1 MATVRQALKASIEF
15 GGKLAPSWTG
25 SVKAMEKGVGLL
37 TARSRQMAAEQ
48 RALAS
53 RIREMTKEGKN
64 VSTLQHHYDHL
75 TKSIKET
82 EKAQAALNGKLGS
95 ARLRESL
102 MGGAKSGLKGAGKG
116 MLKGGLTAGAWMGG
130 GLIAGAAGALA
141 SPIMLNQETSEKAGL
156 AKSYGVDA
164 STFMA
169 WEGMGK
175 MMGLNG
181 ENIGDLFEEFK
192 NKVSDYHDDNTK
204 GAIAEAFPVLGVKA
218 GEMRGL
224 NNQQQVEKIFGK
236 LMAMKDDQ
244 RAAGIADK
252 LFGGEGNKILTYM
265 RLTGKSYEEL
275 MDQQKKYNMVTKEGA
290 DGAVAGNMAVSNL
303 WQVLTTAG
311 MEISGQLGG
320 ELGPSI
326 TGIADKLSS
335 WLKDGGI
342 DSIKSIILDDVIPGA
357 VSFGKG
363 LVYVGEVAFALAR
376 KLNWL
381 LPDEKEQAQQKQ
393 QLINQVA
400 SGNSSP
406 ELVASMAKDLGLE
419 DWFKG
424 LNLDTYKTSQLRMQ
438 WDESHSGKDGAT
450 KGASPEEQKK
460 LMAIADP
467 EAASRQSLSDLLQH
481 PPSLTEPSTPI
492 ANSTAGLARDQKGN
506 VHNEWKPNVNIQVI
520 QQPGEDGET
529 LANRVGLAFKDTSS
543 AGTSFTPMS
552 DPVWSAN

>member
-15 GGKLAPSWTG
+15 GGKLDPSWTG

-37 TARSRQMAAEQ
+37 TARSRQMASKQ

-102 MGGAKSGLKGAGKG
+102 MGGTKNAMKRTGKG

-156 AKSYGVDA
+156 AKSYGVDT

-169 WEGMGK
+169 WDGMGK

-204 GAIAEAFPVLGVKA
+204 GAIAEAFPVLGIKA
-218 GEMRGL
+218 GEMSGL

-303 WQVLTTAG
+303 WRVLTTSA
-311 MEISGQLGG
+311 MEVSGILGK
-320 ELGPSI
+320 ELSPSLNHM
-326 TGIADKLSS
+326 TDELAA

-342 DSIKSIILDDVIPGA
+342 IKIKSFITDDFVPGLMHAGHA
-357 VSFGKG
+357 VGV
-363 LVYVGEVAFALAR
+363 LGEALMWAAKKLEIFFPDDYTKKESVMKALAQTGSE
-376 KLNWL
+376 
-381 LPDEKEQAQQKQ
+381 DMAHA
-393 QLINQVA
+393 VA
-400 SGNSSP
+400 KNAG
-406 ELVASMAKDLGLE
+406 ME
-419 DWFKG
+419 DWFNQNIKG
-424 LNLDTYKTSQLRMQ
+424 NKPLQERVKKGYTDSQNMLGWVDDDKYQAVLDREMEGLG
-438 WDESHSGKDGAT
+438 ESRGGSVDK
-450 KGASPEEQKK
+450 
-460 LMAIADP
+460 II
-467 EAASRQSLSDLLQH
+467 QSLEA
-481 PPSLTEPSTPI
+481 PAPSTPI
-492 ANSTAGLARDQKGN
+492 ADSTAGLARDQKGN

-520 QQPGEDGET
+520 QQPGEDGSA
-529 LANRVGLAFKDTSS
+529 LADRVDQAIKGGSGIGMS
-543 AGTSFTPMS
+543 YTPMS